1 MDRDIWLVFFNLYLE
16 LSVERYGYITLLVYK
31 IRKITL
37 FLPQEISV
45 HITENYHTLMQR
57 KNILHLFN
65 A

>member
-1 MDRDIWLVFFNLYLE
+1 MDRDIWLIFFNLYLE

-37 FLPQEISV
+37 FFPQEISV
-45 HITENYHTLMQR
+45 HIKENYHTLMQR

>member
-1 MDRDIWLVFFNLYLE
+1 MDRDIWLIFFNLYLE

-37 FLPQEISV
+37 FFPQEISV
-45 HITENYHTLMQR
+45 QITENYHTLMQR